1 MSGQGLQVRA
11 ISKSF
16 SQNKQQQIIALD
28 NVSLRVGP
36 GEFVSLLGPSGCGK
50 STLLDVVAG
59 LVRPDQGDILLGEQS
74 ILGKQGYVSY
84 MPQNDLLF
92 PWRTVLDNV
101 VIPLKLQ
108 GMPTEK
114 ARQQALELLP
124 LFGLANFSQSYPDML
139 SGGMRQRAALLR
151 TYLCHKDVMLLDEP
165 FGRLDALTK
174 IQMQQWLLDIWQ
186 HFKHSVLFVTHD
198 IDEAILLSDRIYLL
212 SPRPGRIQAEISVDL
227 PRPRRPRITTDR
239 AFTKIKE
246 KIYRYLEETTVPTVN
261 GHEPWI

>member
-1 MSGQGLQVRA
+1 MSSQVLQVRA

-16 SQNKQQQIIALD
+16 NQNKQQQIVALES
-28 NVSLRVGP
+28 VSLTVRS

-50 STLLDVVAG
+50 STLLDLVAG
-59 LVRPDQGDILLGEQS
+59 LIGPDQGDILLGEHS
-74 ILGKQGYVSY
+74 ILGKRGFVSY

-101 VIPLKLQ
+101 MIPLQLQ
-108 GMPTEK
+108 GIPTEK
-114 ARQQALELLP
+114 ARQQAQEFLP

-165 FGRLDALTK
+165 FGKLDALTK
-174 IQMQQWLLDIWQ
+174 VQMQQWLLDIWQ

-212 SPRPGRIQAEISVDL
+212 SSRPGRIQAEISVDL
-227 PRPRRPRITTDR
+227 PRPRRPRIATDG

-246 KIYRYLEETTVPTVN
+246 KIYGFLE
-261 GHEPWI
+261 G